1 MYQGHYLQ
9 GFRLVGCWS
18 SSSCDRQDEFYDNS
32 VEAELRPGQIIIIRR
47 DESCIRPDCWRK
59 FFIERVP
66 NQGYPKEWKM
76 PDYSRVYVNLA
87 HRDVR
92 RAMGG
97 YYEKFRRNPE
107 ALVGAV
113 FTRRC
118 PPGLLGVVWRTWIR
132 GNPNPEYT
140 PPCEV

>member
-9 GFRLVGCWS
+9 GLKLLGCWS
-18 SSSCDRQDEFYDNS
+18 STSCDGQDEFYDSS
-32 VEAELRPGQIIIIRR
+32 VEAELTPGQIIVIRR
-47 DESCIRPDCWRK
+47 DESCIRPEWKR
-59 FFIERVP
+59 FFVERVP
-66 NQGYPKEWKM
+66 LNGYPKNH
-76 PDYSRVYVNLA
+76 PRDYDRVYTNLR
-87 HRDVR
+87 HKDVR